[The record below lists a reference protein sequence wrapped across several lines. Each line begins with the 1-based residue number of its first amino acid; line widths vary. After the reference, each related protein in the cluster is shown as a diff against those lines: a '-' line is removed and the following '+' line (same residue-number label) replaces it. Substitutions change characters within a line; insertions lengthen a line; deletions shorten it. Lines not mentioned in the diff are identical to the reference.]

1 MERLERMDA
10 GTGREVRKHGRLE
23 EKISSDWIE
32 GWKHV
37 TWSAPH
43 EPRSFNDIVHVL
55 EVKNE

>member
-1 MERLERMDA
+1 MDA

-55 EVKNE
+55 EVKND